1 MARSAAGKTDP
12 RRGLPSVSVLLQSK
26 EALALL
32 EDHPRPF
39 VVEAL
44 HQALDFFRR
53 NLGPKDSA
61 PGPKEI
67 LARAGMV
74 LEEMERD
81 RLRHVVNA
89 TGILLHTGLGRAL
102 LPTQAARAL
111 AGLDHCCNLQIDLA
125 TGKRGKR
132 NYMSEQ
138 LLCRITGAEAA
149 MITNNNA
156 AATLLI
162 LAALCKGKEVI
173 ISRGQLIE
181 IGGSY
186 RLPDCIHQSGA
197 LLKEVGTT
205 NRTHLRDYEN
215 AITENTGA
223 LLKCK
228 TSNYKI
234 IGFHKEVP
242 LEDLVSLK
250 KNRPGLLVIDDLGCG
265 ALVNLEEFGLPHE
278 PTVQESVRAGADITC
293 FSGDKLISGPQAG
306 IIVGRKDLIAKI
318 RKHPLS
324 RMLRVGKLTD
334 TALEHTLRLFLEP
347 ETLKEK
353 HPTLRLLAR
362 SVEDLEKKAR
372 ALAARLDGKAPNLQ
386 VRAAPC
392 ESALGGGSLPG
403 VPIPSWC
410 LAVSSPTLPPERLSR
425 LLRDQ
430 EPPVIARVGEEK
442 VHLDLRTILPDEEES
457 VVEALLRVG
466 KEAGS

>member
-1 MARSAAGKTDP
+1 MALPAAGKTDP
-12 RRGLPSVSVLLQSK
+12 RRGLPSVSVLLQA
-26 EALALL
+26 EETRALL
-32 EDHPRPF
+32 EGHPRPF
-39 VVEAL
+39 VLEAL
-44 HQALDFFRR
+44 HAALDSFRR
-53 NLGPKDSA
+53 TLGPGDSA
-61 PGPKEI
+61 PTPEEI
-67 LARAGMV
+67 LQRARTA

-102 LPTQAARAL
+102 LPAEAARAL
-111 AGLDHCCNLQIDLA
+111 AGLDRCCNLQIDLA

-162 LAALCKGKEVI
+162 LAALCPGKEVI

-197 LLKEVGTT
+197 ILKEVGTT

-215 AITENTGA
+215 ALTENTGA
-223 LLKCK
+223 VLKCK

-250 KNRPGLLVIDDLGCG
+250 KKHPGLLVIDDLGCG
-265 ALVNLEEFGLPHE
+265 ALVNLEEYGLPHE
-278 PTVQESVRAGADITC
+278 PTVQESVKAGADITC

-306 IIVGRKDLIAKI
+306 IIVGKKDLVAKI

-347 ETLKEK
+347 ETLREK
-353 HPTLRLLAR
+353 HPTLKLLAR
-362 SVEDLEKKAR
+362 SPEELENKAR
-372 ALAARLDGKAPNLQ
+372 ALKARLDREAPGLR
-386 VRAAPC
+386 VEAVPC

-425 LLRDQ
+425 LLRDH

-442 VHLDLRTILPDEEES
+442 VHLDLRTILPGEEDS
-457 VVEALLRVG
+457 VVEALRRAG
-466 KEAGS
+466 KEAGA